1 MDLHQIPEPRTT
13 VSDDQ
18 QTRLTLSRCWD
29 SGPIILA
36 IGLNPSH
43 ATATRDDPTTRRL
56 TVLLGSAGYGGFV
69 LLNLWTEVNPDP
81 RTVIKKAGHWGEAD
95 WARFE
100 HGLAHSS
107 HRLWMW
113 GARGKSH
120 PDLSVIVAADP
131 DALCFGWTR
140 SGMPKHPLY
149 LPKNSPLSRYAD
161 RGQAPSSV
169 SVDASRGPK

>member
-1 MDLHQIPEPRTT
+1 MDLHQIPEPRITG
-13 VSDDQ
+13 SDGQ
-18 QTRLTLSRCWD
+18 QTRLTLSRRWD
-29 SGPIILA
+29 SAPIILA
-36 IGLNPSH
+36 VGLNPSR

-56 TVLLGSAGYGGFV
+56 TALLRSAGYGGFV

-81 RTVIKKAGHWGEAD
+81 RSVVTRDGIWGEAD
-95 WARFE
+95 WARFS
-100 HGLAHSS
+100 HGIAHSS

-113 GARGKSH
+113 GARGISH
-120 PDLSVIVAADP
+120 PDLPVIMAADRN
-131 DALCFGWTR
+131 ALCFGWTR

-149 LPKNSPLSRYAD
+149 LPRDSQLSRYAD